1 MILSQLLASLSSC
14 SGWATAF
21 SEIKYSITLFLLN
34 NGHLL
39 LSCLPSKRGN
49 LDYSSSKFSA
59 RLYASKRKKLPGS
72 LHFKKFHFMH
82 KESSNVLKLELNLK
96 TVSFKALLLQMTDRS
111 PRGKSP
117 CFTEQIRRISARV
130 WISCDPVKCPV
141 LFCFL
146 LLHGQMWLNGKSSPL
161 SGKSHCKL
169 SPALAT
175 ETFCSIA
182 IYIQKCKIGQADTPS
197 VYIINNSRLNFCI
210 SLEVVVSP
218 LTREDK
224 LYFCSALPY
233 YIRQ

>member
-1 MILSQLLASLSSC
+1 M
-14 SGWATAF
+14 
-21 SEIKYSITLFLLN
+21 N
-34 NGHLL
+34 
-39 LSCLPSKRGN
+39 
-49 LDYSSSKFSA
+49 
-59 RLYASKRKKLPGS
+59 
-72 LHFKKFHFMH
+72 
-82 KESSNVLKLELNLK
+82 KESSNILKLELNLK
-96 TVSFKALLLQMTDRS
+96 TVSFKALLLQMTDLSR
-111 PRGKSP
+111 RGKSP
-117 CFTEQIRRISARV
+117 CFTEQIRRMSARV
-130 WISCDPVKCPV
+130 WIGYDPVRCPV

-161 SGKSHCKL
+161 SGKSHCEL
-169 SPALAT
+169 SPALAM

-182 IYIQKCKIGQADTPS
+182 IYIQKCKIGRADTP

>member
-1 MILSQLLASLSSC
+1 MMDL
-14 SGWATAF
+14 
-21 SEIKYSITLFLLN
+21 
-34 NGHLL
+34 
-39 LSCLPSKRGN
+39 
-49 LDYSSSKFSA
+49 
-59 RLYASKRKKLPGS
+59 
-72 LHFKKFHFMH
+72 
-82 KESSNVLKLELNLK
+82 
-96 TVSFKALLLQMTDRS
+96 S
-111 PRGKSP
+111 PRGKSL
-117 CFTEQIRRISARV
+117 CFTEQIIIGARV
-130 WISCDPVKCPV
+130 WICYDPVKCPV

-146 LLHGQMWLNGKSSPL
+146 FLHGQMWLNGKSSPL
-161 SGKSHCKL
+161 SGKSHCEL

-182 IYIQKCKIGQADTPS
+182 IYIQICKIGQADPPS

>member
-1 MILSQLLASLSSC
+1 ML
-14 SGWATAF
+14 

-34 NGHLL
+34 NGHLP

-59 RLYASKRKKLPGS
+59 RLYASERKKLPGS
-72 LHFKKFHFMH
+72 LNFKKFHFMH

-96 TVSFKALLLQMTDRS
+96 TVSVKALLLQMMDLS

-130 WISCDPVKCPV
+130 WIGCDPVRCPV

-146 LLHGQMWLNGKSSPL
+146 LLCGHMWLNGKSSPL
-161 SGKSHCKL
+161 SGKSHCDL
-169 SPALAT
+169 SPALAM

-182 IYIQKCKIGQADTPS
+182 IYIQKCKIGQVDTPS